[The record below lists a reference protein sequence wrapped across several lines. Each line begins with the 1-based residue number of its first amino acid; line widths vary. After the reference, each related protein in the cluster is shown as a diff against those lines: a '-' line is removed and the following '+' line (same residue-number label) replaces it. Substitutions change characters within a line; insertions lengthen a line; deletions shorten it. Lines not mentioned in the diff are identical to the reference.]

1 MSQRPRVP
9 LPAQV
14 DLAGAPMNIQVNH
27 CKTPDCANFGVPA
40 RTKPGKTGPSPDR
53 DMNYKVHATA
63 KGQIPSIKCKAC
75 GQNPPMK
82 SNAGVAE
89 EARRLLEDGGILR
102 VDEAKGCGNEE
113 CENHNR
119 PFAANPKLYWRRG
132 KRDGAQCWQCRSCG
146 RRTSASSPVR
156 LYQQHRAMAADV
168 LSRIANKAPVRR
180 TARGAGLKSTASYYP
195 IVDFLLARC
204 RERNGAVD
212 RALMEG
218 RLRLPKEMTLES
230 DCQVYTL
237 NWVSRL
243 DRRNVELSAQCTVDV
258 DSRFILGLHSNF
270 DGDADP
276 FAVNAEAARIG
287 DMDAPEAFRRH
298 ARHWLAGDELR
309 AGRAMARSVIHK
321 QDLARQIEALYAQ
334 AETRADVENIELQ
347 HHNETYL
354 TPFMRNG
361 LQVHMP
367 YTAYAHWLIL
377 RRILAGAR
385 VKRVQASMDIDS
397 MNRAAFLCAFKDEVG
412 RGDAHAFYVRYDK
425 YKTIDER
432 RAVKKEGDGRR
443 RAFARTLPPEVRKDP
458 DEVLRRMML
467 AQLPAAS
474 PYGKWRDLWV
484 EHPAPTLNEPHKAV
498 CWLTPRA
505 AVDEGRKADLHLRA
519 GLARIDNVF
528 QMTRRLFNAFERP
541 VGTSSTHNCVW
552 HGYAPYNP
560 EMVQKYLTIFRA
572 VNNWAHIS
580 EKDGKTPAMRL
591 GLANRPLE
599 YEDLLWPGQRVPR
612 PKRSRRKGMKAAA

>member
-1 MSQRPRVP
+1 MTQRPRVP

-14 DLAGAPMNIQVNH
+14 DLAGVALNLQVNH
-27 CKTPDCANFGVPA
+27 CKTPGCANFGVPA
-40 RTKPGKTGPSPDR
+40 RTEPGKTGPSADR
-53 DMNYKVHATA
+53 DMNYKVHSTA
-63 KGQIPSIKCKAC
+63 KGKIPSIKCKAC
-75 GQNPPMK
+75 GLNPPVK
-82 SNAGVAE
+82 SNAGIADE
-89 EARRLLEDGGILR
+89 TRRLLNVGGIPR
-102 VDEAKGCGNEE
+102 ADEAMGCGNPE
-113 CENHNR
+113 CENRMR
-119 PFAANPKLYWRRG
+119 PFASNPKLYWRRG
-132 KRDGAQCWQCRSCG
+132 KLNGAQCWQCRTCG
-146 RRTSASSPVR
+146 RRTAASSPVR
-156 LYQQHRAMAADV
+156 LHQRHRALAADL
-168 LSRIANKAPVRR
+168 LSRVANKSPVRR
-180 TARGAGLKSTASYYP
+180 ASKGAGLKSTSSYYP

-204 RERNGAVD
+204 RERNGAAD

-218 RLRLPKEMTLES
+218 RLRLPREMTLES

-243 DRRNVELSAQCTVDV
+243 DRRNVELSAQCTVDA
-258 DSRFILGLHSNF
+258 DSRFILGMHSNF
-270 DGDADP
+270 DGEADP

-287 DMDAPEAFRRH
+287 DMDAPEAFRMH

-321 QDLARQIEALYAQ
+321 QALSRQIEALYAQ

-377 RRILAGAR
+377 RRILKGAR
-385 VKRVQASMDIDS
+385 VSRVQASMDIDS
-397 MNRAAFLCAFKDEVG
+397 MNRAAFLSAFKDEVG

-425 YKTIDER
+425 HRTIDER
-432 RAVKKEGDGRR
+432 RAVKEEGNRRR
-443 RAFARTLPPEVRKDP
+443 RAFARTLPPEARKDP
-458 DEVLRRMML
+458 DETLRRMML
-467 AQLPAAS
+467 AQLPTAA

-498 CWLTPRA
+498 CWLTPHE
-505 AVDEGRKADLHLRA
+505 AVAEGRKADLHLRA

-552 HGYAPYNP
+552 HGYSPYNP

-572 VNNWAHIS
+572 VNNWAHVS

-591 GLANRPLE
+591 GLANKPLE

-612 PKRSRRKGMKAAA
+612 PKRSRRKGLKAAA